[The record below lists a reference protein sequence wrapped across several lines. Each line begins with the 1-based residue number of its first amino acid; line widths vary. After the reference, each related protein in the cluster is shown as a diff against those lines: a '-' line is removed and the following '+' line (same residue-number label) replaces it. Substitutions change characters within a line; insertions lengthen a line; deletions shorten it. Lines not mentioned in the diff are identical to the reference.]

1 VAAAAPRTGCL
12 DARLIGRYKGSVFTE
27 DSGFSAM
34 CGIAG
39 IVDWR
44 AASSSETLRSI
55 GEAMTETLRHR
66 GPDAGEVWVEAEGGV
81 ALGQRRL
88 AIIDLSPG
96 GAQPMHS
103 ADRRFV
109 ITFNGEVYNYREIRG
124 ELAAAGRTMRSDSD
138 TEVLLEA
145 CALWGIEAALD
156 RVIGMFAF
164 ALWDRKTRT
173 LALARDRLGI
183 KPLYYVAAP
192 QHVLFA
198 SQLKAFRGAPFWKP
212 SIDEDAIV
220 GYLRHAY
227 IAQPRTVY
235 REARKLAPGHILILR
250 EGCPPNPECFWDL
263 RSIAMAGLKRNDP
276 EPDASEA
283 VDRLD
288 TLLRDSVKLRMI
300 ADVPLGA
307 FLSGGI
313 DSSTVVALMQAQSA
327 RPVKTFSIGF
337 HEGGYN
343 EAQCAKQVAAHLGT
357 DHTEFYVEPRHALE
371 VIPQLPEWFD
381 EPFADSS
388 QIPTYLVSELTR
400 KHVTVALSG
409 DGGDELFAGYNRYLW
424 AQRLAR
430 AGTLIPR
437 PLLGASAAAMRAL
450 RPQSWNRLF
459 ALVPAAWRP
468 VLAGDKLH
476 KLATLLDNL
485 GPDSIYRRLVSQWE
499 HPEEIAAAGQE
510 PTGPLW
516 DATIAD
522 DFPDLTARMQ
532 FLDMVGYLPE
542 DILTKVDRATMAVGL
557 EGRVPLLDHRV
568 VAYSWTLPLRFKL
581 SGSRGKWLLRR
592 VLDRYVPAPLI
603 DRPKMG
609 FGVPIDAWLR
619 GSLREWAESLLAPS
633 RLAAYGFVRVEPVRR
648 AWQEHLTGIRNWQYP
663 LWTVLMLQAWR
674 ERWG

>member
-1 VAAAAPRTGCL
+1 
-12 DARLIGRYKGSVFTE
+12 
-27 DSGFSAM
+27 M

-55 GEAMTETLRHR
+55 GEAMTETVRHR
-66 GPDAGEVWVEAEGGV
+66 GPDAGEVWVEASGGV

-103 ADRRFV
+103 ADRRYV
-109 ITFNGEVYNYREIRG
+109 ITFNGEIYNYREIRR
-124 ELAAAGRTMRSDSD
+124 ELAAAGRTLRSDSD

-145 CALWGIEAALD
+145 CALWGVEPALD
-156 RVIGMFAF
+156 RAIGMFAF
-164 ALWDRKTRT
+164 ALWDRDGRA
-173 LALARDRLGI
+173 LVLARDRLGI
-183 KPLYYVAAP
+183 KPLYYAANA
-192 QHVLFA
+192 QHVVFA
-198 SQLKAFRGAPFWKP
+198 SQLKAFRGVPFWKP
-212 SIDEDAIV
+212 SIDEDALV

-227 IAQPRTVY
+227 VAQPRTIY
-235 REARKLAPGHILILR
+235 REAQKLPPGHILTLR
-250 EGCPPNPECFWDL
+250 QGHRAEPKCFWDL
-263 RSIAMAGLKRNDP
+263 RSIAIAGLKRNDP
-276 EPDASEA
+276 EPEANEA
-283 VDRLD
+283 VERLD
-288 TLLRDSVKLRMI
+288 GLLRDSIKLRMI

-337 HEGGYN
+337 HEAGYD
-343 EAQCAKQVAAHLGT
+343 EARCAKQVAAHLGT
-357 DHTEFYVEPRHALE
+357 DHTEFYVEPRHALD
-371 VIPQLPEWFD
+371 VIPHLPEWFD

-388 QIPTYLVSELTR
+388 QIPSYLVSELTR

-424 AQRLAR
+424 AQRLAH
-430 AGTLIPR
+430 AGMLIPR
-437 PLLGASAAAMRAL
+437 PLLRVSASAFRAL
-450 RPQSWNRLF
+450 APQSWNRVF
-459 ALVPAAWRP
+459 SLVPAPWRP

-476 KLATLLDNL
+476 KLATLLEDL
-485 GPDSIYRRLVSQWE
+485 APDAVYRRLVSQWDQ
-499 HPEEIAAAGQE
+499 PEEIAAGGRE
-510 PTGPLW
+510 PAGPLW
-516 DATIAD
+516 DTTIAE
-522 DFPDLTARMQ
+522 DFPDLASRMQ

-568 VAYSWTLPLRFKL
+568 VAYSWTLSQKFKL
-581 SGSRGKWLLRR
+581 RGSRGKWLLRR
-592 VLDRYVPAPLI
+592 VLDRYVPTHLI

-633 RLAAYGFVRVEPVRR
+633 RLAAHGFVRVEPVRR
-648 AWQEHLTGIRNWQYP
+648 AWHEHLSGIRNWQYP